1 MWIEGRHEGVVGG
14 CVREVAIAGA
24 VRSQPYQDAPERLCG
39 IALKLLLLRTILFF
53 IESLKVMN

>member
-1 MWIEGRHEGVVGG
+1 MEGRHEGVVGG

-24 VRSQPYQDAPERLCG
+24 VRSQSYQDAPERLCG
-39 IALKLLLLRTILFF
+39 IALKLLLRTILFF